1 MGERDLAVGVERRPG
16 EGPASP
22 RPASGPTSHQLA
34 FWPDQ
39 PQPVTTD
46 DGWAVYRMALTKDG
60 RLRAL
65 VDIPVSTVAV
75 LGLPPEHVR
84 RVIGSVA
91 ARQLTRLAARGR
103 LPADPPL
110 MPLRL
115 VGLDPHVA
123 RQLDQGQLDLEPAA
137 GWTVVA

>member
-1 MGERDLAVGVERRPG
+1 MGEQDLAVGVARRPD
-16 EGPASP
+16 ESTAPARSS
-22 RPASGPTSHQLA
+22 AHQLA
-34 FWPDQ
+34 FWPDH

-46 DGWAVYRMALTKDG
+46 DGWVVYRMALARDG
-60 RLRAL
+60 VLRAL
-65 VDIPVSTVAV
+65 VDIPLSAGTVLDQPA
-75 LGLPPEHVR
+75 EHVR

-103 LPADPPL
+103 LPASAPL

-123 RQLDQGQLDLEPAA
+123 RLLDQGQLDLERSA